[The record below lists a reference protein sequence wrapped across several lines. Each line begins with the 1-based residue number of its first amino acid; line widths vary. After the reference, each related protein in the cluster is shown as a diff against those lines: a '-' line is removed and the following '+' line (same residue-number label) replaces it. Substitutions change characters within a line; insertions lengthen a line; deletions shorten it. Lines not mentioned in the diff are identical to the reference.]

1 MDPTESQLR
10 RRFLLEIEQAIR
22 LSNREV
28 IHERIPAISSD
39 NILPF
44 AVAVAKTRARY
55 LEAAFKFANV
65 DHSDNAD
72 SNAVGELKRHR
83 EVYEEARMA
92 FEALHRAIEQGYV
105 DLDY

>member
-72 SNAVGELKRHR
+72 ANAVGELKRHR

-92 FEALHRAIEQGYV
+92 FEALHHAIEQGYV